1 MFYEQMVLAKKGPLG
16 KVWLAAHWEKK
27 LTKAQIKETNIV
39 DTVKK
44 ITNPK
49 APMALRL
56 SGHLLLGVVRIYHK
70 KVQFLYTDCSEA
82 LVKIKMAFRPGVVD
96 MEETVANLNAITLPD
111 AQFGTDFEI
120 TLPEI
125 TLDALPGTEEDV
137 LQLNT
142 ARRREL
148 TLVAEVG
155 GQRREDMEISQN
167 ISPDD
172 LAQFANQEFGIDFEL
187 TLGDGQALA
196 LEEEPA
202 TGLSQSSLGFDLS
215 SEPAEDIG
223 AASFE
228 PGSIEPMALSDDTL
242 RSPFGANFGMIGG
255 TGTREM
261 SSVIN

>member
-155 GQRREDMEISQN
+155 GQRREGNS
-167 ISPDD
+167 SP
-172 LAQFANQEFGIDFEL
+172 
-187 TLGDGQALA
+187 
-196 LEEEPA
+196 PH
-202 TGLSQSSLGFDLS
+202 
-215 SEPAEDIG
+215 
-223 AASFE
+223 
-228 PGSIEPMALSDDTL
+228 SIKKS
-242 RSPFGANFGMIGG
+242 N
-255 TGTREM
+255 
-261 SSVIN
+261 